1 MKRQE
6 KEKGELKKEGVI
18 VMNLLPFTIP
28 WAKVGDYV
36 WDLACIIVFTYIVF
50 LIVRL
55 VLTQFFK
62 RTRFI
67 EEKKAQT
74 IESVFKNTSNYIVF
88 FIIVFAA
95 LEPFID
101 IKNLLVAGG
110 VLGIV
115 IGFGAQSAIKDILY
129 GFFFLFEGQFKKGD
143 FVHINGSLDG
153 GTVEE
158 LGFRAVKIRLLN
170 GKLMTVS
177 NGEIKEVVNGNIGK
191 RRVFESVIV
200 SFRED
205 PTRVQ
210 MLLQEVCDELNE
222 KHRDYLLKDKETEE
236 FVEAYRVYGLSS
248 LDASPLGYRFSIAA
262 TTTDSDYLSAVQE
275 AKMTLAKK
283 FHEESVKMPEQ
294 SVFYQTRA
302 NVK

>member
-1 MKRQE
+1 
-6 KEKGELKKEGVI
+6 
-18 VMNLLPFTIP
+18 MNLEFLPFDIQ
-28 WAKVGDYV
+28 WGKVFDYILE
-36 WDLACIIVFTYIVF
+36 LAYIIVLTYVALFILR
-50 LIVRL
+50 LIMG
-55 VLTQFFK
+55 QFFK

-74 IESVFKNTSNYIVF
+74 IESVFKNTSNYIAF
-88 FIIVFAA
+88 FVIVIAA

-153 GTVEE
+153 GTVED
-158 LGFRAVKIRLLN
+158 LGFRALKVRLLN

-191 RRVFESVIV
+191 RRIFESLIV

-205 PTRVQ
+205 PVRVQ
-210 MLLQEVCDELNE
+210 ALLQQVCDELNA
-222 KHRDYLLKDKETEE
+222 KHGDYLLKDKETEE

-248 LDASPLGYRFSIAA
+248 LDASPLGFRFSIAA
-262 TTTDSDYLSAVQE
+262 TTTDHDYLTAVQE
-275 AKMTLAKK
+275 AKYLLATTCYNAGI
-283 FHEESVKMPEQ
+283 KMPEQ
-294 SVFYQTRA
+294 SVYYQTRA